1 MDLYKK
7 NLKAME
13 QYKKWNS
20 TNENLKTD
28 YKEAATEYLDHIAT
42 YNDDLAH
49 YAGYLKGNKKLFDGL
64 AKVDKREIMLTD
76 YMEKAENMRK
86 VLEERTLAQKQ
97 SLDVNENKKQTA
109 TVAKKK
115 RQVDSV
121 VDKMN

>member
-1 MDLYKK
+1 
-7 NLKAME
+7 ME